1 MNRRD
6 EDRWIRHVIIII
18 KGNSKTSHQREE
30 IIQLQETLFLR
41 VYSVETTLKPW
52 ENPSVRFLAYP
63 GEFDEMQFHLM
74 QNKWFILILHNS

>member
-1 MNRRD
+1 MRIGGLGMLSSLSSGTPKYH
-6 EDRWIRHVIIII
+6 IR
-18 KGNSKTSHQREE
+18 QE

-52 ENPSVRFLAYP
+52 ENPFWFSIRFLAYP